1 MAADGEDVL
10 SFGPTQWRRTWL
22 LVPLAVGS
30 LLLGYLWG
38 SAGTEP
44 VDAAAQERDPTEVL
58 VAGVVRESFA
68 IDDDLS
74 FDVVLRNTG
83 ADPLEVTVR
92 RVGRVEVVQPERPGR
107 IPGHASRT
115 LEFTVPTTCPFGSAG
130 SLAELTADVGGGGS
144 RRRQVTVPVLE
155 AADLAGYV
163 ATICARPTTETR
175 ASVAGLWVLEESFTR
190 WTADEGILLMWL
202 RPDGTFVVDN
212 GGRLFTRDAAT
223 AGVYSVSGSRLSL
236 VSRDGLACARGNTNV
251 WDVHRRSATVISLR
265 YVSGSCPREPGG
277 VWVLSRVLPE
287 LPGVLEP

>member
-10 SFGPTQWRRTWL
+10 SFGPPQWRRSWL

-58 VAGVVRESFA
+58 VAGVVRKSFA
-68 IDDDLS
+68 IDDELS
-74 FDVVLRNTG
+74 FDVVVRNTG

-92 RVGRVEVVQPERPGR
+92 EVGRIEVVQPERPTR
-107 IPGHASRT
+107 VPGHASRT
-115 LEFTVPTTCPFGSAG
+115 LDITLPTTCPFGSTG
-130 SLAELTADVGGGGS
+130 SMAELTAEVGTGTRS
-144 RRRQVTVPVLE
+144 RRITVPVLE
-155 AADLAGYV
+155 PGDLAGYV
-163 ATICARPTTETR
+163 AAVCARPTTETR
-175 ASVAGLWVLEESFTR
+175 ASVEGLWVLDEAFAR
-190 WTADEGILLMWL
+190 WTADEGILLIWL
-202 RPDGTFVVDN
+202 RPDGTFVADN

-223 AGVYSVSGSRLSL
+223 SGAYRVSGSRLSL

-277 VWVLSRVLPE
+277 VWILTRVLPE